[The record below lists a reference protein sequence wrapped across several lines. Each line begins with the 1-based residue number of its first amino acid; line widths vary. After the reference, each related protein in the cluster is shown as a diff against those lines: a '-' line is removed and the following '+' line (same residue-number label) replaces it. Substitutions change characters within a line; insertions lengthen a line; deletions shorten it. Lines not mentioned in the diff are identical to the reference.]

1 MFDFLLHLS
10 PWFLVLSAFL
20 SALAFFPGMFI
31 GVFIA
36 FILYLIG
43 VPASIGNPLSVILII
58 LFGALT
64 SGLTFCLCL
73 GLYGRIMGH
82 FKG

>member
-1 MFDFLLHLS
+1 MFGFLLHLS
-10 PWFLVLSAFL
+10 PWFLVLSSFL

-31 GVFIA
+31 GVAIS

-43 VPASIGNPLSVILII
+43 VPASIGDPLGVFCML
-58 LFGALT
+58 LFGTLT
-64 SGLTFCLCL
+64 SGFTFCLCL